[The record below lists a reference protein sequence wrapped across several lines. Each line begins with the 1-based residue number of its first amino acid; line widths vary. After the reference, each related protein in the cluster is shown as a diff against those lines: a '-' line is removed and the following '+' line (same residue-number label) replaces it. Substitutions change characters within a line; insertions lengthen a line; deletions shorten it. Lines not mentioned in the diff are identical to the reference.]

1 MELFAGWFQSCLL
14 LLDVWPSMIACTE
27 FIYSIAWLDF
37 GLKLHTFAFYWH
49 SFSIFINLHQYQSIF
64 IFLQEKCCQENKRYL
79 FFTWEHHE
87 TKPCY
92 WWIFLKFCHWVKLRC
107 LNVLAAKTKNLDGFG
122 WSGRNA
128 IKMYRNYKK
137 MKKNNINTQKLYTY
151 IFQRSTIDAKYSL
164 KWKHSGSY
172 NFFFLWRLN
181 TESFWP
187 ISCI

>member
-172 NFFFLWRLN
+172 YFFFLWRLN